1 MSKTAIAKKSKPIR
15 KGKAIFDAYEA
26 LQKALDMDDPDIV
39 IQLHGGLYP
48 EDTEILQAIKDFKIA
63 YEKYFGR
70 KASLELQ
77 I

>member
-1 MSKTAIAKKSKPIR
+1 MSKTIVKKPKPIR

-26 LQKALDMDDPDIV
+26 LGKALAMDDPDIV

-48 EDTEILQAIKDFKIA
+48 EDTEILQAIKDFRIA
-63 YEKYFGR
+63 YEKHFGR